1 MKRFL
6 PGPLSWLHLRKY
18 LLNTNR
24 SVITNRCIHVVE
36 KQRRPHA
43 RRQLVHV
50 MLRHR
55 VFANRQ
61 HQVLDQLQDQMNL
74 HKHQKRNYATL
85 LVQHSIFKA
94 KIYD

>member
-1 MKRFL
+1 LKRFL
-6 PGPLSWLHLRKY
+6 PGPFCWLHLRKY
-18 LLNTNR
+18 VLNTSR
-24 SVITNRCIHVVE
+24 SVITNRCFHVVE
-36 KQRRPHA
+36 KQRRRLA

-55 VFANRQ
+55 VFAHRQ
-61 HQVLDQLQDQMNL
+61 HHVLEQLLDQMNL
-74 HKHQKRNYATL
+74 HKHQRRNYATL